1 MNHILAMPLS
11 LFVYSQAME
20 YLYLYLRQSLRL
32 SKNYKAKGRPKG
44 SGSTWPSKSR
54 IQKEAR
60 CKRGRDLPSDENDP
74 PRKKQHMVVIGTAAY
89 RSQKKRELSL
99 ANGEK
104 KGRSGETIEL
114 DEIDIVERDE
124 PSLITIGNER
134 LTKSDLDILEDR
146 GKWLNCKQVIVGV
159 LMLRKQS

>member
-1 MNHILAMPLS
+1 
-11 LFVYSQAME
+11 
-20 YLYLYLRQSLRL
+20 
-32 SKNYKAKGRPKG
+32 
-44 SGSTWPSKSR
+44 
-54 IQKEAR
+54 
-60 CKRGRDLPSDENDP
+60 
-74 PRKKQHMVVIGTAAY
+74 MVVIGTAAY

-124 PSLITIGNER
+124 PSLITIRNER

-146 GKWLNCKQVIVGV
+146 GKWLN
-159 LMLRKQS
+159 